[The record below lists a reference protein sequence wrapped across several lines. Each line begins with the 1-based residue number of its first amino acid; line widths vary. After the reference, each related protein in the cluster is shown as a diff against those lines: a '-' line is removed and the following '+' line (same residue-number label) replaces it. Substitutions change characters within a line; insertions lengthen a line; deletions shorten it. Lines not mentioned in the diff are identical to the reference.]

1 MPRSIRAYASDNAM
15 RLPKAFKNISLVVGA
30 LITLTII
37 VLAIFAPYFA
47 THGVEQMDMRN
58 RFAGPTMDHILGTD
72 NFGRDLWSR
81 LIFGARISLTIAVIS
96 VTVSAVIGTVVGL
109 AAGYF
114 GGWVDQLLMRITDIF
129 LGFPAIVLALAIVA
143 VLGPGVFNVAL
154 AIIVV
159 AWTEYARVVRSTTLV
174 LREQNYVQAAK
185 ALGAGP
191 IRIIFKEI
199 LPNALGPIIVLAS
212 LGLGTAI
219 ISESALSFLGF
230 GLPPPEPTWGWTLAY
245 GTRFMRDAP
254 WLSIVS
260 GATIMITVLGFN
272 LLGDGLRDILDP
284 RQLSRGGGKSAK

>member
-1 MPRSIRAYASDNAM
+1 MTM
-15 RLPKAFKNISLVVGA
+15 RLPKAFTNVSLVVGA
-30 LITLTII
+30 LISLTII
-37 VLAIFAPYFA
+37 LLAIFAPYVA
-47 THGVEQMDMRN
+47 THGIEQMDMRN
-58 RFAGPTMDHILGTD
+58 RFDGPTMEHILGTD

-81 LIFGARISLTIAVIS
+81 LVFGARISLTIAVIA
-96 VTVSAVIGTVVGL
+96 VTASAVIGTVVGL
-109 AAGYF
+109 VAGYF
-114 GGWVDQLLMRITDIF
+114 GGWVDQVLMRITDIF

-143 VLGPGVFNVAL
+143 VLGPGIMNVSL

-185 ALGAGP
+185 ALGASP
-191 IRIIFKEI
+191 ARIIFKEI

-230 GLPPPEPTWGWTLAY
+230 GLPPPAPTWGWTLAY

-260 GATIMITVLGFN
+260 GATIMVTVLGFN
-272 LLGDGLRDILDP
+272 LLGDGLRDVLDP
-284 RQLSRGGGKSAK
+284 RQLSRGGGKSAKAK

>member
-1 MPRSIRAYASDNAM
+1 M
-15 RLPKAFKNISLVVGA
+15 RLPKALTNISLIVGA

-37 VLAIFAPYFA
+37 VLAVFAPWFA

-58 RFAGPTMDHILGTD
+58 RFAGPTMAHILGTD
-72 NFGRDLWSR
+72 NFGRALWSR

-96 VTVSAVIGTVVGL
+96 VGVSAVIGTIVGL
-109 AAGYF
+109 VAGYF

-174 LREQNYVQAAK
+174 LREQNYVQAAR

-199 LPNALGPIIVLAS
+199 LPNALGPVIVLAS

-254 WLSIVS
+254 WLSIIS
-260 GATIMITVLGFN
+260 GATIMVTVLGFN

>member
-1 MPRSIRAYASDNAM
+1 M
-15 RLPKAFKNISLVVGA
+15 RLPKPLTNVSLVVGA
-30 LITLTII
+30 LISLTII
-37 VLAIFAPYFA
+37 LLAIFAPYVA

-58 RFAGPTMDHILGTD
+58 RFDGPTFEHILGTD

-81 LIFGARISLTIAVIS
+81 LVFGARISLTIAVIS
-96 VTVSAVIGTVVGL
+96 VTASALIGTVVGL
-109 AAGYF
+109 VAGYF
-114 GGWVDQLLMRITDIF
+114 GGWVDQVLMRITDIF

-143 VLGPGVFNVAL
+143 VLGPGVLNVSL

-185 ALGAGP
+185 ALGASP
-191 IRIIFKEI
+191 LRILFREI
-199 LPNALGPIIVLAS
+199 LPNAMGPIIVLAS

-254 WLSIVS
+254 WLSIIS
-260 GATIMITVLGFN
+260 GLTIMVTVLGFN
-272 LLGDGLRDILDP
+272 LLGDGLRDVLDP
-284 RQLSRGGGKSAK
+284 RQLSRAGAKAAKAK